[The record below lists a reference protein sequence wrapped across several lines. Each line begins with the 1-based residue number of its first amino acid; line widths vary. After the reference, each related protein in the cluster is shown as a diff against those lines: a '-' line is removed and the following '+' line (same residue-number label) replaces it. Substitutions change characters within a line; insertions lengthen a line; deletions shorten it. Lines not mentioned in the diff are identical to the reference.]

1 MAGIYEEVEIE
12 DMKWDLSNLVYT
24 YPCPCGDKF
33 TISLEELHDGE
44 DVATCPSCTLRIRVI
59 FDADALLSLEDAQRQ
74 QRERETEAVEGKEG
88 EGKEGEGKE
97 GEGKEGVGKEGEG
110 KESEGETAESKAAP
124 ERQAAES
131 KSPQLD
137 DAGESKIS
145 ESPGEQS
152 AKGGE
157 EK

>member
-88 EGKEGEGKE
+88 EGKESEGKE
-97 GEGKEGVGKEGEG
+97 GEGKEG
-110 KESEGETAESKAAP
+110 EGETAESKAAP
-124 ERQAAES
+124 ERQAADS

-145 ESPGEQS
+145 ESPGAQS
-152 AKGGE
+152 AKGEE

>member
-88 EGKEGEGKE
+88 EGKE
-97 GEGKEGVGKEGEG
+97 
-110 KESEGETAESKAAP
+110 SEGETAESKAAP
-124 ERQAAES
+124 ERQAAEI

-137 DAGESKIS
+137 DAGESKTS

-152 AKGGE
+152 AKGEE

>member
-88 EGKEGEGKE
+88 EGKE
-97 GEGKEGVGKEGEG
+97 
-110 KESEGETAESKAAP
+110 SEGETAESKAAP